1 MYWVEGKFL
10 VLRRVDHVELADQVI
25 LPIALAIV
33 VAFAVLPRNLVAA
46 VELEVVAGF
55 IES

>member
-55 IES
+55 IVS